1 LGIAVTTSRSVR
13 GRILV
18 AEDGYLLAEAVSDC
32 LRDIGIE
39 PVGPVGQ
46 RQEACYLA
54 RERALDGALLDIKLR
69 TELCFPAASI
79 LLARGI
85 PFTFVTG
92 YNDKSSIPLA
102 LRGTPLVHK
111 PFEDD
116 ELKDAANAL
125 IALRA
130 SLSASGNDL
139 VSARLVRPHPIHRS
153 D

>member
-1 LGIAVTTSRSVR
+1 MTTSRSVR

-18 AEDGYLLAEAVSDC
+18 AEDSYLLSEAVSDC

-46 RQEACYLA
+46 LQEACYLA

-79 LLARGI
+79 LLARSI

-92 YNDKSSIPLA
+92 YNDKSSIPSRFA
-102 LRGTPLVHK
+102 
-111 PFEDD
+111 E
-116 ELKDAANAL
+116 
-125 IALRA
+125 
-130 SLSASGNDL
+130 
-139 VSARLVRPHPIHRS
+139 RP
-153 D
+153 